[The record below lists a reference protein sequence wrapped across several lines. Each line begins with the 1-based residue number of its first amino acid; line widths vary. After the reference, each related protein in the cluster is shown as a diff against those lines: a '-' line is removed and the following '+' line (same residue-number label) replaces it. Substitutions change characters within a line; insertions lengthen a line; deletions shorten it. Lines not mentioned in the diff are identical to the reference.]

1 MTTSHHLLLV
11 IVLVWHHAGVWVLLL
26 LHVSVLAIL
35 LLKLV
40 WFVVAHLL
48 LGNLLLDLRSA
59 ILLGSGVV
67 VYSLVVWH

>member
-1 MTTSHHLLLV
+1 M
-11 IVLVWHHAGVWVLLL
+11 

-48 LGNLLLDLRSA
+48 LGCLLLDLRSS